1 MKYGL
6 NTAFKIV
13 LMFFLMTPSA
23 NVLRAEGKII
33 QKEKMSFEKCLQVI
47 EVSQDKLLI
56 NPIIKDVSN
65 EKRIAIFTL
74 SDGALTI
81 TCDSKNSSVVV
92 FC

>member
-33 QKEKMSFEKCLQVI
+33 QKEK
-47 EVSQDKLLI
+47 
-56 NPIIKDVSN
+56 N
-65 EKRIAIFTL
+65 
-74 SDGALTI
+74 
-81 TCDSKNSSVVV
+81 V
-92 FC
+92 F

>member
-1 MKYGL
+1 
-6 NTAFKIV
+6 
-13 LMFFLMTPSA
+13 
-23 NVLRAEGKII
+23 
-33 QKEKMSFEKCLQVI
+33 MSFEKCLQVI

-81 TCDSKNSSVVV
+81 TCDSKIAA
-92 FC
+92 